1 MVIYRLHPRG
11 FTKHASSHTSDRG
24 TFKAITEKIPYM
36 KELGIT
42 TVELLPP
49 NEFCEVMMPD
59 QSDGNPYRSQEPTG
73 RLNYWGYGEG
83 FYFAPKASYSSG
95 GLKNRQRNFAAWS
108 RSFTKTGWS

>member
-1 MVIYRLHPRG
+1 MVIYRSHPRG

-49 NEFCEVMMPD
+49 NEFCGSNDARSVGR
-59 QSDGNPYRSQEPTG
+59 QSLPRQEPTG

-83 FYFAPKASYSSG
+83 FTLPPKRRIRRRA
-95 GLKNRQRNFAAWS
+95 
-108 RSFTKTGWS
+108 